1 MNAVKAGLYDAADF
15 MDDEVGSDEAMRHA
29 RSLVAQAAG
38 IALVCS
44 LAMDSVAEDGGG
56 DALQADCVDWP
67 VSRLMFK
74 CWDDLTVAE
83 NLIG

>member
-15 MDDEVGSDEAMRHA
+15 VDDEAGGVDARNHA
-29 RSLVAQAAG
+29 GSLVAQAAG

-44 LAMDSVAEDGGG
+44 LAMDSVAADGGSG
-56 DALQADCVDWP
+56 ACQADDLAWP

-74 CWDDLTVAE
+74 CYDDLTVAA
-83 NLIG
+83 NPIG

>member
-15 MDDEVGSDEAMRHA
+15 MDDEVGSDEAMKHA

-44 LAMDSVAEDGGG
+44 LAMDSVAESAG
-56 DALQADCVDWP
+56 DAVQADCVAWP

-74 CWDDLTVAE
+74 CYDDLTVAE
-83 NLIG
+83 NIIG